1 MDRASAAGPQ
11 RDLKSSANLLN
22 SPHADSPRGP
32 AVLLIDDEVELAAAV
47 ASSLE
52 RHGFSTN
59 SVGSLTEARGA
70 LGAADLILL
79 DLGLPDGD
87 GLTVCGEF
95 AAHAP
100 VIVVSAR
107 SDEIDRVVALEL
119 GADDYLS
126 KPFSTR
132 ELVARCRAVL
142 RRTQRES
149 ATTRIL
155 DLELDFAAFEVRRD
169 REAIPLTTKE
179 LELLFALSRHAG
191 DAIRRTQLALEVW
204 GAELS
209 LVSRTLEV
217 HVSSLRTKLGP
228 APDGAEYVSTVHGI
242 GYRLHP

>member
-1 MDRASAAGPQ
+1 M
-11 RDLKSSANLLN
+11 L
-22 SPHADSPRGP
+22 
-32 AVLLIDDEVELAAAV
+32 VVDDEEELAAAV

-52 RHGFSTN
+52 SHGFSTRC
-59 SVGSLTEARGA
+59 VGSLTDARLSLA
-70 LGAADLILL
+70 TSDLILL

-87 GLTVCGEF
+87 GLDVCGEF

-100 VIVVSAR
+100 LIVISAR
-107 SDEIDRVVALEL
+107 GDEVDRVVALEL

-142 RRTQRES
+142 RRSHREVT
-149 ATTRIL
+149 TTRVR
-155 DLELDFAAFEVRRD
+155 DLELDSAAFEVRRD
-169 REAIPLTTKE
+169 GEAIALTTKE
-179 LELLFALSRHAG
+179 LELLFALSRNAG

-204 GAELS
+204 GADLD

-228 APDGAEYVSTVHGI
+228 GPDGAEYISTVHGI